1 MDEMK
6 RQEITLEKIDLVRQ
20 RMTIGYKEAREAL
33 EISDGDLVGALV
45 YLEEKN
51 KAQKNEQVEKVAAAS
66 DQWKEEIV
74 TRGGDLIEKVKSLI
88 AEGNATKI
96 RIKQGDKLILEIP
109 VLFGTAGVILL
120 PQLAAI
126 GAIAALF
133 AQVTIEVQRS
143 GKPDQAVLK
152 HQTTEEPCCCEES
165 KEPCCCEDS
174 EEPWNPAAAKNV
186 RMKKNLYKSRF
197 KKKKQKSSASSYV
210 LSE

>member
-1 MDEMK
+1 MRKTKEDITMDEMK

-143 GKPDQAVLK
+143 GKPNQAVLK
-152 HQTTEEPCCCEES
+152 HQTADEPCCCEES
-165 KEPCCCEDS
+165 KEPCCFEDS
-174 EEPWNPAAAKNV
+174 EEPCCNDESKEPCCCEECQDE
-186 RMKKNLYKSRF
+186 KKP
-197 KKKKQKSSASSYV
+197 V
-210 LSE
+210 

>member
-1 MDEMK
+1 MKEENTMEDIK

-20 RMTIGYKEAREAL
+20 RMGVGYKEAREAL

-45 YLEEKN
+45 HLEEKTQ
-51 KAQKNEQVEKVAAAS
+51 AQKSEQVEKVVAAS

-74 TRGGDLIEKVKSLI
+74 TRGSDLIEKVKSLI

-143 GKPDQAVLK
+143 GKPAQEIVKQDVK
-152 HQTTEEPCCCEES
+152 EEPCCCEE
-165 KEPCCCEDS
+165 EPCCGE
-174 EEPWNPAAAKNV
+174 EEPCCEEE
-186 RMKKNLYKSRF
+186 KKP
-197 KKKKQKSSASSYV
+197 Q
-210 LSE
+210 

>member
-1 MDEMK
+1 MEDFK
-6 RQEITLEKIDLVRQ
+6 QQEITLEKIDLVRQ
-20 RMTIGYKEAREAL
+20 RMGIGYKEAREAL
-33 EISDGDLVGALV
+33 ETSAGDLVGALV
-45 YLEEKN
+45 HLEEKS
-51 KAQKNEQVEKVAAAS
+51 KAQKSEHVEKVSAAS
-66 DQWKEEIV
+66 DQWREEIV
-74 TRGGDLIEKVKSLI
+74 TRGGDLIEKVKALI

-143 GKPDQAVLK
+143 GKPDQAVLV
-152 HQTTEEPCCCEES
+152 HNNPEEPCCCGETEEPCNCNEV

-174 EEPWNPAAAKNV
+174 KEPCECEECQEE
-186 RMKKNLYKSRF
+186 KKP
-197 KKKKQKSSASSYV
+197 
-210 LSE
+210 E

>member
-1 MDEMK
+1 MEDFK
-6 RQEITLEKIDLVRQ
+6 KQEITLEKIDLVRQ
-20 RMTIGYKEAREAL
+20 RMGIGYKEAREAL
-33 EISDGDLVGALV
+33 EFSAGDLVGALV
-45 YLEEKN
+45 HLEEKS
-51 KAQKNEQVEKVAAAS
+51 KAQKSEQVEKVTAAS

-133 AQVTIEVQRS
+133 AQVTIEVQRT
-143 GKPDQAVLK
+143 GKPNQAVLTHNATEDPCCCDESEEPCCCDESK
-152 HQTTEEPCCCEES
+152 EPCNCSEAEEPCCCEES
-165 KEPCCCEDS
+165 KEPCECEGCK
-174 EEPWNPAAAKNV
+174 EE
-186 RMKKNLYKSRF
+186 KKP
-197 KKKKQKSSASSYV
+197 V
-210 LSE
+210 